1 MDKINY
7 EDITR
12 QSKKLFSEL
21 IEKAKLKK
29 GDLLVLG
36 CSTSEIVGGNI
47 GHDSSFQAAKALYA
61 GFYPILKERGIYLA
75 AQCCEHLN
83 RALVVEREYAQS
95 HGLPEV
101 MAVPQPKAGGSSAT
115 TAYSIFESPCV
126 VEKVQA
132 QAGIDIGGTLIGMYL
147 KEVAVPLRLSE
158 NKIGCANIICAYTRP
173 KYIGGTRAVYEF
185 DEKYRVTLKELE
197 EYEAQ

>member
-1 MDKINY
+1 M
-7 EDITR
+7 
-12 QSKKLFSEL
+12 
-21 IEKAKLKK
+21 
-29 GDLLVLG
+29 
-36 CSTSEIVGGNI
+36 
-47 GHDSSFQAAKALYA
+47 
-61 GFYPILKERGIYLA
+61 
-75 AQCCEHLN
+75 
-83 RALVVEREYAQS
+83 VEREYAQS
-95 HGLPEV
+95 HGLSEV

-126 VEKVQA
+126 VEKVKA

-185 DEKYRVTLKELE
+185 DEKYRVTINELE
-197 EYEAQ
+197 EYEVQ